1 MYSLKSLQ
9 AKLGPSMCQ
18 QILVL
23 HTFGGSDTTSAIC
36 GHGKGTL
43 FNSLATNCR
52 LSSFVNDLQNQEAA
66 QEKAGKAGLQLFLTL
81 YGGKPS
87 DSLSYLGHAAYCH
100 LVSKSLGKLQPKKL
114 PPTEATHWEYICKQ
128 LSGNCCLRVVWCLL
142 TGDGCVK
149 VNDWFLFLSLIHIWR
164 CRRRG

>member
-23 HTFGGSDTTSAIC
+23 HAFGGSDTTSAIC

-52 LSSFVNDLQNQEAA
+52 LSCFVNDLQNQEAT
-66 QEKAGKAGLQLFLTL
+66 QEKVGKAGLQLFLTL

-87 DSLSYLGHAAYCH
+87 DSLSYLRHAAYCH
-100 LVSKSLGKLQPKKL
+100 LVSKSLGKLQPEKL
-114 PPTEATHWEYICKQ
+114 PPTEATH
-128 LSGNCCLRVVWCLL
+128 
-142 TGDGCVK
+142 
-149 VNDWFLFLSLIHIWR
+149 
-164 CRRRG
+164 